1 MATLKD
7 VKRIVI
13 KVGTSTLT
21 HHTGKSNIRQIKK
34 LVAVISDI
42 VNSGVEVALVTSGA
56 IGVGVGKLG
65 LRDRP
70 TNTAGKQAAAT
81 IGQCELMFMY
91 DKMFAEFGHTVGQF
105 LITKRDVDNDECRE
119 NLINAFEKTFEYG
132 AIPIIN
138 ENDAVAVEE
147 IVFGDNDSLSA
158 IVAKLIKAEPCKAWK
173 DFKGH
178 MAGDEGYKIYYPDGY
193 VSWCP
198 KDIFEAQYLEMQ
210 KEDTVTQED
219 VSNFIDKV
227 ESCQI
232 GEKTTLT
239 QVKLKNNF
247 TIEETSS
254 PIDAKNFD
262 MKIGEQICIKKIEN
276 KVWDFLGFLWLCAK
290 CGFKGDK

>member
-7 VKRIVI
+7 VKRIVS

-158 IVAKLIKAEPCKAWK
+158 IVAKLIKADALLILTDIDGLYDK
-173 DFKGH
+173 DPHKDEDARIIPVVEEITEHLFEIAGGKGSKFGTGG
-178 MAGDEGYKIYYPDGY
+178 MITKLQAAQIATEVGIPTIVMNGGDSDNIYRVLEGH
-193 VSWCP
+193 
-198 KDIFEAQYLEMQ
+198 
-210 KEDTVTQED
+210 
-219 VSNFIDKV
+219 
-227 ESCQI
+227 
-232 GEKTTLT
+232 
-239 QVKLKNNF
+239 QVGTFF
-247 TIEETSS
+247 T
-254 PIDAKNFD
+254 AK
-262 MKIGEQICIKKIEN
+262 
-276 KVWDFLGFLWLCAK
+276 
-290 CGFKGDK
+290 